1 MIDKA
6 GRIKIFTD
14 QKEINRNNVLS
25 VLRKAYSK
33 HKINAAKTQFLF
45 DYEAGEQPLPYDK
58 TIRADINIATADNM
72 ANYVTEFN
80 KGYFWGTPIIY
91 TQRGNEEHHDTDEQT
106 DSKGIAALNE
116 MMLNGVCIGREN
128 QYLADFV
135 EKSGVGYRYVGIKT
149 DWSDELYQASYA
161 DVHTLDS
168 RNTFCVYYAGV
179 GQPKVMA
186 VSYTKTSRKLYFT
199 CFTKT
204 RRFEIQGDT
213 VKEYINTLGM
223 IPIVEYIRSV
233 DRSGCFERQI
243 PLMDNLNSMVSN
255 FANDVAQKTQEIW
268 WGNDIEFPTDPQT
281 GEPIKPQ
288 SGQWLL
294 THSDTGGG
302 TNQKIEPMSSTFDS
316 TPTLNA
322 ITDTRNEILKQCFV
336 PMQYSS
342 EGGGSTGIA
351 SSISSGWDATAVDAD
366 RKQQLIDGA
375 AREELCLIL
384 KAINLVDKE
393 HLPEDDPLR
402 KVHSSDI
409 DLKFTRRQNWDISTK
424 ANCFATL
431 VSHGINGR
439 QALKVINLFD
449 DVEQVYLDSRDG
461 IEEYQKSAYGNA
473 EQTATN
479 EGRTMQDSSDQS
491 SNSPFIESPKID
503 TGGDDANV

>member
-1 MIDKA
+1 
-6 GRIKIFTD
+6 
-14 QKEINRNNVLS
+14 
-25 VLRKAYSK
+25 
-33 HKINAAKTQFLF
+33 
-45 DYEAGEQPLPYDK
+45 
-58 TIRADINIATADNM
+58 
-72 ANYVTEFN
+72 
-80 KGYFWGTPIIY
+80 
-91 TQRGNEEHHDTDEQT
+91 
-106 DSKGIAALNE
+106 
-116 MMLNGVCIGREN
+116 
-128 QYLADFV
+128 
-135 EKSGVGYRYVGIKT
+135 
-149 DWSDELYQASYA
+149 
-161 DVHTLDS
+161 
-168 RNTFCVYYAGV
+168 
-179 GQPKVMA
+179 
-186 VSYTKTSRKLYFT
+186 
-199 CFTKT
+199 
-204 RRFEIQGDT
+204 
-213 VKEYINTLGM
+213 
-223 IPIVEYIRSV
+223 
-233 DRSGCFERQI
+233 
-243 PLMDNLNSMVSN
+243 
-255 FANDVAQKTQEIW
+255 
-268 WGNDIEFPTDPQT
+268 
-281 GEPIKPQ
+281 
-288 SGQWLL
+288 
-294 THSDTGGG
+294 
-302 TNQKIEPMSSTFDS
+302 
-316 TPTLNA
+316 
-322 ITDTRNEILKQCFV
+322 
-336 PMQYSS
+336 MQYSS